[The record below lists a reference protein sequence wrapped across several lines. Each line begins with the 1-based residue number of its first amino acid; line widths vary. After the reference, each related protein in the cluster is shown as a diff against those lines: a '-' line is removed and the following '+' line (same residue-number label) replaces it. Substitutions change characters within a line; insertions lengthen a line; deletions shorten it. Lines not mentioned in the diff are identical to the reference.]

1 MMPRAAFVDGGKS
14 GAGPLVGSANDILSG
29 LRGLCKTVFPGF
41 LTSATLKLTQSRF
54 SRIE

>member
-1 MMPRAAFVDGGKS
+1 MPRAAFVEGGKS
-14 GAGPLVGSANDILSG
+14 EAGQLVGSANGIHSG
-29 LRGLCKTVFPGF
+29 LRGLCKTVFPDF